1 MALYPA
7 LFERYAEDE
16 IVVSFRDLPECLTSG
31 VDEIEALAEAQDA
44 LEAAIIGRI
53 DDGEDIPLPSA
64 LQAGERYIEISLV
77 DVLAAW
83 RNLGCAICRSIDS
96 REEFQKFMD
105 ADESIP
111 NSAAEC
117 DHSIIQNRD
126 SVEARYRQAVHHIE
140 NEDYARR
147 LRIVEPQST

>member
-16 IVVSFRDLPECLTSG
+16 IVVSFCDLPECLTSG

-53 DDGEDIPLPSA
+53 DDDQDIPLPSA

-105 ADESIP
+105 AAESIP

-117 DHSIIQNRD
+117 NHSIIQNRD
-126 SVEARYRQAVHHIE
+126 AVEARYRQAVHHIE